1 MIRAEQLSKVFGS
14 QQAVDAV
21 SFEIGRGE
29 VVGFLGRNGAGKSTT
44 MRMLCGV
51 LEPDHGR
58 VWIDGLPVGGD
69 DPRPRARIGYLPEG
83 TPLHSA
89 MRVLDYL
96 AFAAAV
102 KGLDRRAAR
111 AAQRDAIARCGLSG
125 WETRRIDS
133 LSKGYRQR
141 VGLAQALL
149 GDPPVLV
156 LDEPTSALDIL
167 GARDLF
173 DLLERLR
180 RQGRTILVSTHRL
193 HEIERRCDRFLII
206 DAGRIVADGTR
217 DDLVRGDA
225 RGLEE
230 AFFAAVAPARPA

>member
-156 LDEPTSALDIL
+156 LDEPSSGLDPAEVVRIRALVREL
-167 GARDLF
+167 
-173 DLLERLR
+173 
-180 RQGRTILVSTHRL
+180 GRTRTVLLSTHVLREVDELCSRVLILAGGRL
-193 HEIERRCDRFLII
+193 
-206 DAGRIVADGTR
+206 VADGSPSELCR
-217 DDLVRGDA
+217 RLGVRLRVRA
-225 RGLEE
+225 
-230 AFFAAVAPARPA
+230 